1 MRKIL
6 VIGIGAGN
14 PDHVTVQAVKAM
26 NKADVL
32 FIPDKGAEKADLAQV
47 RRDICERHIT
57 NQAYRT
63 VGFRVPVRR
72 PNESYDAS
80 VDTWHREVEAAY
92 VELLTGHMSDGEC
105 AAFLVWG
112 DPSLYDSTL
121 RILQAIEAKGT
132 VEFDWEI
139 IPGIT
144 SVQVLAARH
153 KIALNKIG
161 DAIHITTGRRL
172 IEGFPENAD
181 SVVVMLDGELA
192 FKTVE
197 DQDTHIYWGACL
209 GTEDEII
216 LSGRLGDVAGEIECV
231 RRQAREKKG
240 WLMDTYLLRKER

>member
-6 VIGIGAGN
+6 VIGIGTGN
-14 PDHVTVQAVKAM
+14 PDHVTVQAVRAM
-26 NKADVL
+26 NEADIL
-32 FIPDKGAEKADLAQV
+32 FIPDKGAEKADLARV

-57 NQAYRT
+57 TKSYRA
-63 VGFRVPVRR
+63 VGFKVPVRR

-80 VDTWHREVEAAY
+80 VDAWHRDVEATY
-92 VELLTGHMSDGEC
+92 VELLTQHMTDGEC

-121 RILQAIEAKGT
+121 RILQTIEAKGA
-132 VEFDWEI
+132 VGFEWEI

-172 IEGFPENAD
+172 TEGFPDNAD

-197 DQDTHIYWGACL
+197 DQDTHIYWGAYL

-216 LSGRLGDVAGEIECV
+216 LSGRLGDVSDEIEWV
-231 RRQAREKKG
+231 RKEAREKKG
-240 WLMDTYLLRKER
+240 WLMDTYLLRKGR

>member
-72 PNESYDAS
+72 PNESY
-80 VDTWHREVEAAY
+80 
-92 VELLTGHMSDGEC
+92 
-105 AAFLVWG
+105 
-112 DPSLYDSTL
+112 YDSTL

-172 IEGFPENAD
+172 TEGFPENAD

-197 DQDTHIYWGACL
+197 DQDTHIYWGAYL

-216 LSGRLGDVAGEIECV
+216 LSGRLGDVAGEIERV